1 MDLEENIRIA
11 AKEVWLELTSYTAFI
26 RGAMSPEAKAYW
38 YNEFKAEQVPI
49 IQDEY
54 SSFNK
59 ELVDQVLKVFGK
71 RPHYPYGTVQSDPL
85 SGATQKNFD
94 DATPKYVWP
103 EPVIMKGFEEYK
115 EYMRDCPDPSFTF
128 EDWKNMMT
136 KYNQVTRKI
145 VDEIAES
152 VLGVSGH
159 PIDIVLSEKWYRP
172 NIFDNIDND
181 QQSIDIYKEH
191 AKNGGIIIV
200 GSDHPKILEA
210 VIAMHK
216 QGIVIKD
223 TDDIVLKARSPGISA
238 EPFVMHNMYVNE
250 CEYKEPPF
258 VEKPW
263 DTKKQKRN
271 NYKKKKRK

>member
-38 YNEFKAEQVPI
+38 YNEFKAEQVNTMLTDI
-49 IQDEY
+49 DK
-54 SSFNK
+54 SN
-59 ELVDQVLKVFGK
+59 
-71 RPHYPYGTVQSDPL
+71 YPW
-85 SGATQKNFD
+85 N
-94 DATPKYVWP
+94 

-136 KYNQVTRKI
+136 KYNHVTRKI
-145 VDEIAES
+145 VDEISQS
-152 VLGVSGH
+152 VLGVAGH
-159 PIDIVLSEKWYRP
+159 PIDILLSEKWYRP

-223 TDDIVLKARSPGISA
+223 TDDIVLKARSPGMSA

-250 CEYKEPPF
+250 CEYKEQPF
-258 VEKPW
+258 VEKSW

-271 NYKKKKRK
+271 NYKKKRRK